1 MVLSGVIRVQKMNP
15 QGHEILLYRVEE
27 GQSCILTTACMIGHK
42 AYPAEGIV
50 EHDVDLIL
58 ISPENF
64 NDTMAKSEVFR
75 EFVMSNIS
83 LRICDLMLLLED
95 VAFGRMDIRLA
106 KLLIRNTSESHG
118 KHILTCTHQNI
129 ATELGTAREV
139 ISRLLKSLEKQKLL
153 HLDRNKI
160 TILDLKGIKS
170 IANATQ

>member
-1 MVLSGVIRVQKMNP
+1 VLVLSGVIRVQKMNP

-75 EFVMSNIS
+75 EFVMANIS

-95 VAFGRMDIRLA
+95 VAFGRMDCQVTRSQHLRKPWEIHSNLHPP
-106 KLLIRNTSESHG
+106 KYRNRARN
-118 KHILTCTHQNI
+118 CTRCS
-129 ATELGTAREV
+129 GSV
-139 ISRLLKSLEKQKLL
+139 IV
-153 HLDRNKI
+153 
-160 TILDLKGIKS
+160 
-170 IANATQ
+170 